1 MSYLFSLASHA
12 VVDIARR
19 AILALASAGAAGKA
33 SRSASSRKIASRRS
47 PRFRTGYP
55 APAYSTLIL
64 RAIPRPYP
72 TPNDMSISRTDP
84 FTSGRPGRDFAG

>member
-33 SRSASSRKIASRRS
+33 SRSASSRKIASRGRRDS
-47 PRFRTGYP
+47 AQDTQLRRIPLSVC
-55 APAYSTLIL
+55 APFPDPIRRVTICQSQEL
-64 RAIPRPYP
+64 
-72 TPNDMSISRTDP
+72 TP
-84 FTSGRPGRDFAG
+84 